1 VEAVPAWLLIGEA
14 VETRK
19 ARPEPGSWLAP
30 LARELGQL
38 PGERAILPFEDVGGC
53 VLGALAS
60 GSDPLRP
67 VLEAALAETRRPMRW
82 AIVLASLEVPADAA
96 RSEPALVRARSAL
109 ALARSGR
116 ERLLIQTGE
125 AESDA
130 LLAAMAPAL
139 VELLDGLT
147 PRQRT
152 VARLALLEGLRQVDV
167 ADRLGVRRATVSV
180 SFARARIL
188 PLGRLIGAIGSAC
201 SAAAA
206 KLDLALRPGT
216 KPDSSTREPAG
227 DAASPTLVP

>member
-1 VEAVPAWLLIGEA
+1 MEAVPAWLLIGEA

-19 ARPEPGSWLAP
+19 APPGSGSWLAS
-30 LARELGQL
+30 LARELGRL
-38 PGERAILPFEDVGGC
+38 SGERAILPFEDAGSF
-53 VLGALAS
+53 VLGVLTP

-67 VLEAALAETRRPMRW
+67 VLEAALAEIRRPMRW
-82 AIVLASLEVPADAA
+82 AIVLESLEAPADAA
-96 RSEPALVRARSAL
+96 RSEPTLARARSAL

-125 AESDA
+125 AESDG

-147 PRQRT
+147 PRQRM

-206 KLDLALRPGT
+206 RLELALRPET
-216 KPDSSTREPAG
+216 KPDSSTGEPAG
-227 DAASPTLVP
+227 DTAPPTLVL